1 MDNECSP
8 SRVIA
13 RLRGLPIWYRHN
25 RVLAWICVVIAVNQ
39 LGFGSIVPVVPLY
52 AAAFGVSQALIGLTI
67 AIYGLARFTASVPA
81 GWLADRA
88 GRRWSLAAGGAI
100 TVAGNLICGLAPTYE
115 VFLLGRFV
123 AGSGAAMVLTSGQVI
138 LADIT
143 TPETRGRTMALY
155 TAVFLFAVGI
165 GPLPGGIL
173 AELGGLAFPFFSYAA
188 LGTVVALL
196 ALWRVPETRQA
207 DLARAVS
214 EAKRLQ
220 YLGQISLLLR
230 RRPFLLVS
238 LLSFASFFARTGALF
253 NLVPVRA
260 QQAIGLDPAQI
271 GLGLALISVLALLG
285 AYPSGVLVDTF
296 GRKAVIVP
304 STLLS
309 GAGLVGFA
317 LAPDYTWFLIA
328 CLLWALASGI
338 SGAAPAAYAADIAP
352 PGMNA
357 AAMSTYR
364 MLADSGYVIGPALL
378 GWLSDLVGTTT
389 ALSGTA
395 ALVVITGLFFGLFA
409 PETYRRRAPRE
420 GAATGERSPVLETPP
435 DD

>member
-1 MDNECSP
+1 MAGWRSHRN
-8 SRVIA
+8 IAA
-13 RLRGLPIWYRHN
+13 RLRNLPAWYRRN

-67 AIYGLARFTASVPA
+67 AVYGLARFTASVPA

-88 GRRWSLAAGGAI
+88 GRRWSLATGGAI
-100 TVAGNLICGLAPTYE
+100 TVVGNLICGLAPTYE

-143 TPETRGRTMALY
+143 TAETRGRTMALY
-155 TAVFLFAVGI
+155 MSVFLFAVGI

-173 AELGGLAFPFFSYAA
+173 ADLGGLAFPFFAYAA
-188 LGTVVALL
+188 FGSVVALL
-196 ALWRVPETRQA
+196 ALWRVPETRPA
-207 DLARAVS
+207 LPARATG
-214 EAKRLQ
+214 EAKQLQ
-220 YLGQISLLLR
+220 YFGQIGSVLR

-260 QQAIGLDPAQI
+260 QQSIGLDPAQI

-309 GAGLVGFA
+309 GAGLVSFA
-317 LAPDYTWFLIA
+317 LAPNYTWFLIA

-352 PGMNA
+352 RGMNA

-378 GWLSDLVGTTT
+378 GWLSDLAGTTT
-389 ALSGTA
+389 ALTCTA
-395 ALVVITGLFFGLFA
+395 ALVVTTGVLFGLFA
-409 PETYRRRAPRE
+409 PETYRRRTSRE
-420 GAATGERSPVLETPP
+420 AASAHEQTRIVETPP